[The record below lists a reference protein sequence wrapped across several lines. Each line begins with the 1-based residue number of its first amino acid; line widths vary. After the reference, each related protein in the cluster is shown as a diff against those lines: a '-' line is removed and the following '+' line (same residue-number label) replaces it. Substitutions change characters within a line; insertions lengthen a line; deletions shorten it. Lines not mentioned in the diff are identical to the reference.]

1 MKETFQSIDREY
13 LHLIAKINVI
23 KITVHVQLCDTNFCI
38 VNSTQMEMRSWSLDF
53 TPRINNQMWIK
64 KINILCVAKETERDG
79 AAWIN
84 IDITAALITLFV
96 FNIFVTIQ
104 WKIWLQKMMMMKM
117 TNKQEE
123 YDGFDIK

>member
-1 MKETFQSIDREY
+1 MRCKRD
-13 LHLIAKINVI
+13 
-23 KITVHVQLCDTNFCI
+23 ITV
-38 VNSTQMEMRSWSLDF
+38 
-53 TPRINNQMWIK
+53 
-64 KINILCVAKETERDG
+64 
-79 AAWIN
+79 
-84 IDITAALITLFV
+84 ALITLFV